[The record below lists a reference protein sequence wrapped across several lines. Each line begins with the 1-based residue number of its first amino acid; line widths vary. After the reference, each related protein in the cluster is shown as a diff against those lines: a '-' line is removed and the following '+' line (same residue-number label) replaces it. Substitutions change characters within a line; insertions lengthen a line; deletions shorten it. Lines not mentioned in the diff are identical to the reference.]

1 MTGFVYAMVSGDVVK
16 IGYSTNPRARAS
28 QVRCN
33 TPADIDLVGYIPGT
47 VDDER
52 AFHARLSEWR
62 ISGEWFRLEG
72 AVVSFVESVRGK
84 CIAVVRK
91 WRTVTE
97 TDLAK
102 ALGVT
107 PGAVWQWSQKRVPA
121 ERVLEV
127 ERITG
132 IPRHEMRPDL
142 YPPPDNHSMEAAL

>member
-1 MTGFVYAMVSGDVVK
+1 MTGFCYAMLSGEAVK

-33 TPADIDLVGYIPGT
+33 TPADVDLVGYIPGT
-47 VDDER
+47 VEDER
-52 AFHARLSEWR
+52 AIHARLSEWR

-72 AVVSFVESVRGK
+72 NVADFVESVRGK
-84 CIAVVRK
+84 CIAVDRK
-91 WRTVTE
+91 WRAVTQ

-107 PGAVWQWSQKRVPA
+107 QGAVSQWNQKRVPA

-142 YPPPDNHSMEAAL
+142 YPAPDSHPMEQGT